1 MYWTDIII
9 KWQSHDFIHKK
20 TDKVYNLFTLTT
32 TNYVLA
38 KSQK

>member
-1 MYWTDIII
+1 MIL
-9 KWQSHDFIHKK
+9 FIKK